1 MNAINALDSSAPQP
15 KKKRENKPPAKIDI
29 QPPQSDKKSSDTVL
43 VGDVTQTP
51 AKSVKAKN
59 RSKKTASLISS
70 NTVSPNSNTVDVRP
84 LSPIQAPSKET
95 LEEEN
100 VNVGAHSEV
109 KVDQKSK
116 KKKKKK
122 KEKMTEDTEGEH
134 FRMENGNV
142 EDGIINKEEHKKR
155 EVTDKNTC
163 NSRVETKDGH
173 GNVDDGKEPI
183 RNAEV
188 KTVSIV
194 QQKKLKKKKKTNE
207 EGVEQKTEGEINF
220 ETTAEEENIV
230 QSKKAKK
237 KKQKEKIDAD
247 SSEKASREEEMQTGA
262 TETEGNAGE
271 ENSEPISNERKRKKK
286 KRHEGNV
293 KVVEEK
299 RNFEEQKDQENLTN
313 HSECTDD
320 GEQTAEVNHK
330 NKKCSSIKNDSIAL
344 SPLLPSREMLGP
356 PSEKRKSE

>member
-1 MNAINALDSSAPQP
+1 MDAINALDSSAPQP
-15 KKKRENKPPAKIDI
+15 KKKRERKPPGKIDV

-43 VGDVTQTP
+43 VEDVTQMP
-51 AKSVKAKN
+51 AKSVKATN
-59 RSKKTASLISS
+59 RSKKTTSLNSS
-70 NTVSPNSNTVDVRP
+70 NTISPITNTVDVRP

-109 KVDQKSK
+109 KIDQKS

-122 KEKMTEDTEGEH
+122 KEKMTEDTGEN

-142 EDGIINKEEHKKR
+142 EDGIINKEEHKKS
-155 EVTDKNTC
+155 EVTGKNTC
-163 NSRVETKDGH
+163 NSRVETKDGK
-173 GNVDDGKEPI
+173 GNVDDGKEAI
-183 RNAEV
+183 RNVEI

-207 EGVEQKTEGEINF
+207 EGLEQKTEGEINF

-247 SSEKASREEEMQTGA
+247 SSEKTSRKEEMHTEAAETG
-262 TETEGNAGE
+262 ENAGE

-286 KRHEGNV
+286 RKHHEGNL
-293 KVVEEK
+293 KVVDEK
-299 RNFEEQKDQENLTN
+299 RDFKEQKDQENLTN
-313 HSECTDD
+313 NSECTDD
-320 GEQTAEVNHK
+320 GGQTAEVNHK
-330 NKKCSSIKNDSIAL
+330 NKRCSSIRNDSMAL
-344 SPLLPSREMLGP
+344 SPLLPSCEMLGP